1 MAKKAPELVQDS
13 SIGKINWMWE
23 VLLLI
28 WSLAGLG
35 YFYYTQ
41 FLKPLWTQFFG

>member
-1 MAKKAPELVQDS
+1 MAKS
-13 SIGKINWMWE
+13 SREPGGESNTGKDKWFLE
-23 VLLLI
+23 FLLLI

-41 FLKPLWTQFFG
+41 FLQPLWMQFFG